1 MQEVYNFL
9 QALLGLV
16 LARYIVEFDAGLIVH
31 YILLRAGLAAEQ
43 HGVAAGT
50 AHLLHLFGRPAV
62 DEPEQDDHRQER
74 DQQVQQRI
82 PDRGRLINRA
92 ELHPRILQP
101 GDEVVVLRNGV
112 GFVGIVVLVH
122 KVDLLIFDLDGG
134 QLLALQHLQEGAVV
148 HAFHAR
154 LHHSREQEKIA

>member
-1 MQEVYNFL
+1 M
-9 QALLGLV
+9 
-16 LARYIVEFDAGLIVH
+16 
-31 YILLRAGLAAEQ
+31 
-43 HGVAAGT
+43 
-50 AHLLHLFGRPAV
+50 
-62 DEPEQDDHRQER
+62 
-74 DQQVQQRI
+74 QVQQRI

-122 KVDLLIFDLDGG
+122 KVDLLIFDLDGD

-154 LHHSREQEKIA
+154 LHQSREQENIA